1 MKSRSRKKNKN
12 LIVILHKLGKKGGMK
27 FSEVSNFD
35 ISDHLIGFT
44 KPLKESQSWKI
55 QCVLC
60 WGMWRD
66 HLKCLDNEVVLRKM
80 CQFWNTDG
88 FESYCLSE
96 KFS

>member
-44 KPLKESQSWKI
+44 KPLKESQS
-55 QCVLC
+55 
-60 WGMWRD
+60 
-66 HLKCLDNEVVLRKM
+66 
-80 CQFWNTDG
+80 
-88 FESYCLSE
+88 
-96 KFS
+96 